1 MLRVL
6 SNDVCCLCLLDLFV
20 YNTLR
25 EDKVMGSLLYTG
37 CLQYNIQGHEESLG
51 KLVVTIDVLTSH

>member
-1 MLRVL
+1 MQG
-6 SNDVCCLCLLDLFV
+6 
-20 YNTLR
+20 TLVAYRPMR